1 MPDPEIAFDSFLD
14 EASFEPDDALRLKT
28 FNSFEHSLER
38 IQKISGLGLAAPEER
53 DVLQVQVVFDPPSK
67 PGL

>member
-1 MPDPEIAFDSFLD
+1 MPDPEIAFDSYLD

-38 IQKISGLGLAAPEER
+38 IQRISGLGLTAPEEQ
-53 DVLQVQVVFDPPSK
+53 DVLQLHVVFDPPSK
-67 PGL
+67 PEL